1 MSFVLVVRM
10 KAKEGEEGRA
20 AELAG
25 ELAAASRQ
33 EAGCEA
39 YVPCRDPEDAG
50 SFLIYEQYR
59 DASAAEAHRQSPH
72 FKQYAV
78 GGLYQKMRDRARED
92 RASEHFQRLAVG
104 GLFELME
111 SRERTFYE
119 TL

>member
-20 AELAG
+20 AEIAG
-25 ELAAASRQ
+25 ELAAATRQ
-33 EAGCEA
+33 ETGCEA
-39 YVPCRDPEDAG
+39 YVPCRDLDDPR

-59 DASAAEAHRQSPH
+59 DKAAFEAH
-72 FKQYAV
+72 
-78 GGLYQKMRDRARED
+78 G
-92 RASEHFQRLAVG
+92 ASEHFQRLAVG